1 MMNIPFASA
10 VVFANENLKTWIKP
24 ADKKNPHLWYFLCAG
39 LAGGFAG
46 IITNPLDV
54 VKTRIQT
61 QEVRPSCKGI
71 SSMWDKASTDN
82 RSS

>member
-1 MMNIPFASA
+1 MTRDNADNQTVSGQ
-10 VVFANENLKTWIKP
+10 NLKTWIKP
-24 ADKKNPHLWYFLCAG
+24 AEKKNPHMWYFLCAG

-46 IITNPLDV
+46 IIRNPLDV

-71 SSMWDKASTDN
+71 SSMWDKASTEN

>member
-24 ADKKNPHLWYFLCAG
+24 AEKQNPHLWYFLCAG
-39 LAGGFAG
+39 IAGGFAG

-71 SSMWDKASTDN
+71 SSMWDKASTEN